1 LLDARQGQ
9 TPNYFPPIKRDIK
22 IGRGTHLMHL
32 EAMRYAL
39 YRESVTFLLGNDV
52 AAVHSASVNN

>member
-1 LLDARQGQ
+1 
-9 TPNYFPPIKRDIK
+9 
-22 IGRGTHLMHL
+22 MHL